1 MGLLTRLANPPL
13 AQEPASNPGPGADF
27 WYEPFGGRSASGYR
41 ISIAAAMRV
50 PAIRRAVTV
59 LAGSMASL
67 PLHIYE
73 KTVDGQQR
81 ATRNPL
87 DGVVSKRPNA
97 DQSAYHFWE
106 GMAAM
111 LILYNHA
118 RARIIPG
125 PRGAVDRLVWMAPE
139 RVRKIE
145 LPSGRAVYEYS
156 ERDGTLRRY
165 VQEEVFSIDGLMVGD
180 YDESVLEQGADTIGN
195 LISLTR
201 YVGRQWQNGT
211 RLSGVLEHPSKFE
224 SPMAIENLRS
234 SWQRMF
240 AGVENAGK
248 TAVLEEGM
256 KFKELS
262 QKNVDAQLFEQW
274 NFAVEE
280 IGRLFGVPAVLLGHA
295 DKTSTYASAEQFF
308 LSFVKHSL
316 MPWLRCIEQAIN
328 TQLIIAPDRYFAEFS
343 VQGFM
348 RGDEAARS
356 AFYQSGITAGWLTP
370 NEARALENLNK
381 KDGGDSLYRPLNV
394 EPADAP
400 YRTQEA
406 PQ

>member
-1 MGLLTRLANPPL
+1 MGFLTRLANPPMA
-13 AQEPASNPGPGADF
+13 AQPATPGPGSDF
-27 WYEPFGGRSASGYR
+27 WYEPTVMASASGYR
-41 ISIAAAMRV
+41 IGVAEAMRV

-59 LAGSMASL
+59 LAGSVASL
-67 PLHIYE
+67 PLHVYE
-73 KTVDGQQR
+73 KTDAGQQR

-87 DGVVSKRPNA
+87 DGVISKTPNTE
-97 DQSAYHFWE
+97 QSAYHFWE

-125 PRGAVDRLVWMAPE
+125 PRGAVDQLVWMAPE
-139 RVRKIE
+139 RTRKIE
-145 LPSGRAVYEYS
+145 LPNGRVAYDYS
-156 ERDGTLRRY
+156 DRNGTLRRY
-165 VQEEVFSIDGLMVGD
+165 VQEEVFAVDGLMIGD
-180 YDESVLEQGADTIGN
+180 YDESVLEQGADAIGN
-195 LISLTR
+195 AISLSR
-201 YVGRQWQNGT
+201 YVGRQWRNGT
-211 RLSGVLEHPSKFE
+211 RLSGVLQHPGKFE
-224 SPMAIENLRS
+224 SQEAIANLRN

-240 AGVENAGK
+240 GGVENAGK

-256 KFKELS
+256 TFKELS

-328 TQLIIAPDRYFAEFS
+328 SQLIIAPGVYFAEFS

-348 RGDEAARS
+348 RGDEAARA
-356 AFYQSGITAGWLTP
+356 AFYQSGIQNGWLTP
-370 NEARALENLNK
+370 NEARALENLNRK
-381 KDGGDSLYRPLNV
+381 TGGDVLWRPLNV
-394 EPADAP
+394 APADAP
-400 YRTQEA
+400 YQQQGTT
-406 PQ
+406 P